1 MSLFVSRLNVSDPF
15 IRTPQRYSGIRLMIV
30 FWLTPGKTN
39 SDIED
44 NIVRRTSAYLGQFN
58 K

>member
-1 MSLFVSRLNVSDPF
+1 
-15 IRTPQRYSGIRLMIV
+15 MIV

-44 NIVRRTSAYLGQFN
+44 NIVRHTSAYLGQFN